1 MFHNLLQSQKGSWG
15 FTIMMKASK
24 KTVSIYIMVIKK
36 KELADVILVNICF
49 RTLLISLLI
58 FVFVFKINL
67 SLCLSWVYLVGL
79 LWEEK
84 DQVNMESFEALVFLS
99 SMIWLL
105 GTCLKSW
112 YQRCRGAWIR
122 RRLSNYDNLSYKFQ
136 FEKTLHCFSDIE
148 NSSSQKS
155 RQNLKS
161 TLLSTPIIP
170 DLRFL
175 CETDVPAK
183 ILNLGF
189 VKMGK

>member
-15 FTIMMKASK
+15 FMIMMKVSK
-24 KTVSIYIMVIKK
+24 KTVLIYFMVIKK

-49 RTLLISLLI
+49 RTLFISLLI
-58 FVFVFKINL
+58 FVFVSKINL

-84 DQVNMESFEALVFLS
+84 DQVNMESLKLWFFFPPWLS
-99 SMIWLL
+99 S
-105 GTCLKSW
+105 LKSW
-112 YQRCRGAWIR
+112 YQKCRGAWIR

-155 RQNLKS
+155 G
-161 TLLSTPIIP
+161 
-170 DLRFL
+170 
-175 CETDVPAK
+175 
-183 ILNLGF
+183 GF
-189 VKMGK
+189 